1 MPKWALDPLLTESS
15 PLQTG
20 RGTEGHGAVDGVDE
34 PDSEAD
40 YDSDFSDEDMGRVSF
55 TIRGRMDITFR
66 CLIKSFHDWIYGALI
81 KRRAAMGSIPLH
93 QVDRGGTLC

>member
-20 RGTEGHGAVDGVDE
+20 RGTEGHGAIDGADE

-40 YDSDFSDEDMGRVSF
+40 YDSDFSDEDMARVSF
-55 TIRGRMDITFR
+55 KLPVEGEMLRFDVCSKVWT
-66 CLIKSFHDWIYGALI
+66 DWVYGAVT
-81 KRRAAMGSIPLH
+81 KRRGAVGSIPLD
-93 QVDRGGTLC
+93 QVGQGGT